1 MIIDQHMIFRYLTSE
16 VNFGLKGKQSQSQ
29 AKSCSDTN
37 GHQDPFSIMVNRDTR
52 DHNRQGQS
60 KYAQSNDISRRFSPN
75 TGTAG
80 NSNVGDKKDNIRNN
94 VHDKSILTRP
104 DTFFWEWII
113 EFWFSKL
120 IAIKISNTWCKYN
133 DQNKSK
139 SD

>member
-1 MIIDQHMIFRYLTSE
+1 
-16 VNFGLKGKQSQSQ
+16 
-29 AKSCSDTN
+29 
-37 GHQDPFSIMVNRDTR
+37 MVNRDTR

-80 NSNVGDKKDNIRNN
+80 NSNVGDKKDNIRDN

-120 IAIKISNTWCKYN
+120 IAIKMSNTWCKYN

-139 SD
+139 SDQQLAKQCCIDLPDKLKCETFEYMYLEV